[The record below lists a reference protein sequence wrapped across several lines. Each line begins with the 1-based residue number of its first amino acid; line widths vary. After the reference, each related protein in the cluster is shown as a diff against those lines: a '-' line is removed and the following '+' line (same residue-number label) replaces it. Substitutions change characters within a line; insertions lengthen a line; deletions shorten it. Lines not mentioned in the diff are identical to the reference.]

1 MNGKLKAD
9 QKGKKNG
16 FLYITVEY
24 CFLILEIQITL
35 SRKKRQKKSFVQE
48 TKAIHCLVLGVK
60 LQYNG

>member
-9 QKGKKNG
+9 QKGKKMVSYILLWNIA
-16 FLYITVEY
+16 FL
-24 CFLILEIQITL
+24 FKKFKSLL

-48 TKAIHCLVLGVK
+48 TKAIHCLVLGEK